1 MRILIILS
9 LALSALAYGWIHQEI
24 NVSPN
29 YSSKNSCSAIST
41 KNTELSETQF
51 LSSTQLNFVCDRK
64 SDSLELVKFYNA
76 MGGPNWTVRWDLNKS
91 MSTWF
96 GITLDFDGC
105 VMWINFENGINQC
118 CIGNNL
124 KGSLYQINL
133 PNLNFMDLADNQIE
147 GSIPNF
153 NFLPMLVDL
162 TLFNNK
168 ISGAIPNFNKLP
180 NLKFLLLFANKLSG
194 MIPEFEKSPD
204 LLYIDV
210 NYNNLSGLI
219 PRFENHLKDL
229 DILNYSINNFTFNSL
244 ISNNQANKLLV
255 TLNNKLC
262 PGCDGDTLE
271 YAPQFNVY
279 YDTSILIQ
287 NNTPYTLDLLIDDTV
302 TTSIYTWYKNGILYK
317 NIKGSNKLPFTPF
330 TSADAGT
337 YTVKITNPLAPQLTL
352 ESWPIRLNA
361 GPSLV
366 CDRRSDSLELVKF
379 YNATGGPNWTIKWDL
394 SKAMNTWYGIS
405 LSTEGCVQKID
416 FKGISNNLSG
426 ILIQLNL
433 SQLTLLDLGW
443 NQLTGS
449 IPNFDKLPNLRYLA
463 LSRNQLTGSI
473 PNFDKLSNLLE
484 LDLFDNQLT
493 GILPDHTLTNPKLNR
508 YWIYQNKLT
517 FSSFIRNIKKVK
529 NLTDVLNKGF
539 FSNDT
544 LIYAPQKMIY
554 VDTSIYIPI
563 NASYTL
569 DLLIDDTVT
578 TSTYTWYKNGILYK
592 TIKGSNKLTFNPFTT
607 TDAGTYTV
615 MITNPLAPQ
624 LTLESW
630 PIRLNAGPSLVCD
643 RRSDSLELK
652 KFYDSTGGANWFTKW
667 NLSEPMDKW
676 WGIKLSPTGCVT
688 EINMRESRP
697 NNCCDGN
704 NLNGSLPDLNLSAL
718 ELLHCQNNTSLKGQ
732 IPNFNLPNLMEM
744 SLPTCSL
751 SGPIPIFDKLPKL
764 KILNLN
770 RNNLSDT
777 LPDFKN
783 LNNLEVLNLGT
794 NSISGKIP
802 DFPSFQKLINLE
814 LYSNLLTGP
823 IPNFSSLNNLNL
835 LYLQSNQLSGTIPNF
850 TNLRS
855 LMFLGLDNNKLTGHL
870 PSFEFSKNLKVVGIT
885 NNLLNGLFPNYSGFT
900 PALTSM
906 TIDRNCYTFS
916 GLAINIVKT
925 QELTQKNVL
934 PGCQCPDSLVYHP
947 QKKIYV
953 DTTIT
958 IPSCTDY
965 TLDLKI
971 DDTVTSS
978 IYSWF
983 KDGVPFNTR
992 KGSNKLPFIGFNST
1006 NAGTYTVKIT
1016 NPFAPQ
1022 LTLESHPIRLIS
1034 SGTAPQINNPRDTAL
1049 SCGSFYILPT
1059 LKGIN
1064 LTGNGLYFSGPGKSG
1079 MSYKPGDKI
1088 ISTTTLYAFD
1098 GSGSC
1103 FDEDTFTISFS
1114 IKPAFILKPDQYKV
1128 PYNQSILFDV
1138 LANDFIPPGLN
1149 VMVVIDN
1156 PVHGKSF
1163 YSQTL
1168 GKGTYTPDLGYIGKE
1183 ILKYKVCPVSCPNV
1197 CDSSTVEFDVLPPCS
1212 DRNSLVLPNVIFPD
1226 GPSNDNRYFIVQALI
1241 DCPDDYGPKPTK
1253 LTVFNRWGDL
1263 VYRNDAY
1270 INDWAGTNTQGQ
1282 PLPTGTYYYLL
1293 DLGSVS
1299 APIKGYVVIMR

>member
-1 MRILIILS
+1 MRILIILT
-9 LALSALAYGWIHQEI
+9 LTVAAFAYGWMHQVI
-24 NVSPN
+24 NGSPN
-29 YSSKNSCSAIST
+29 YSSTKHRPAIST
-41 KNTELSETQF
+41 EATEWPDGQK
-51 LSSTQLNFVCDRK
+51 LSSEKLNF
-64 SDSLELVKFYNA
+64 
-76 MGGPNWTVRWDLNKS
+76 
-91 MSTWF
+91 
-96 GITLDFDGC
+96 
-105 VMWINFENGINQC
+105 
-118 CIGNNL
+118 
-124 KGSLYQINL
+124 
-133 PNLNFMDLADNQIE
+133 
-147 GSIPNF
+147 
-153 NFLPMLVDL
+153 
-162 TLFNNK
+162 
-168 ISGAIPNFNKLP
+168 
-180 NLKFLLLFANKLSG
+180 
-194 MIPEFEKSPD
+194 
-204 LLYIDV
+204 
-210 NYNNLSGLI
+210 
-219 PRFENHLKDL
+219 
-229 DILNYSINNFTFNSL
+229 
-244 ISNNQANKLLV
+244 
-255 TLNNKLC
+255 
-262 PGCDGDTLE
+262 
-271 YAPQFNVY
+271 
-279 YDTSILIQ
+279 
-287 NNTPYTLDLLIDDTV
+287 
-302 TTSIYTWYKNGILYK
+302 
-317 NIKGSNKLPFTPF
+317 
-330 TSADAGT
+330 
-337 YTVKITNPLAPQLTL
+337 
-352 ESWPIRLNA
+352 
-361 GPSLV
+361 V

-379 YNATGGPNWTIKWDL
+379 YNATGGQNWINKWDL
-394 SKAMNTWYGIS
+394 NKSIDSWFGIG
-405 LSTEGCVQKID
+405 LNNEGCVKYID
-416 FKGISNNLSG
+416 MDGRPNGIKDSFLTNNLTGS
-426 ILIQLNL
+426 LISLNL
-433 SQLTLLDLGW
+433 SQLEELILPTNKISGSIPNFNNLPNLQILDVSSNLLSGTIPNFDKLPILQSINLEL
-443 NQLTGS
+443 NQLSGT
-449 IPNFDKLPNLRYLA
+449 IPNFDKLPNLQILVLNSSQ
-463 LSRNQLTGSI
+463 LSGPI
-473 PNFDKLSNLLE
+473 PNFDKLPSLQLLQINNTQLSGTIPNFDKLPNLQFLQIVNTQLSGTIPGFDKLPNLKTLSLVGNQLSGKIPDFENLPNLEILILGNTELSGPIPNFSKTPLLKALSLQNNLFDGNIPNFSNLPKLVSLE
-484 LDLFDNQLT
+484 LDENNLSGNLPNFNLPSLSNLQVT
-493 GILPDHTLTNPKLNR
+493 GNKLSGNLPDFSNLVNLFGFYGYSNNFEGPIPSFNNNPKLQQIEL
-508 YWIYQNKLT
+508 YDNKLT
-517 FSSFIRNIKKVK
+517 GAIPSFTNQK
-529 NLTDVLNKGF
+529 NLTALFLYNNNLSGVIPNFFKNISKLTRLSFQNNKF
-539 FSNDT
+539 TFKDIISDILKINQIIYSPQQKIYSDT
-544 LIYAPQKMIY
+544 TILITPN
-554 VDTSIYIPI
+554 TT
-563 NASYTL
+563 YTL

-592 TIKGSNKLTFNPFTT
+592 TIKGSNKLPFTPFT
-607 TDAGTYTV
+607 SADAGTYTV
-615 MITNPLAPQ
+615 KITNPLAPQ

-688 EINMRESRP
+688 EINMSDSVK
-697 NNCCDGN
+697 NHCCSGN
-704 NLNGSLPDLNLSAL
+704 NLNGSLPDLILS
-718 ELLHCQNNTSLKGQ
+718 ELQLLYCQNDTGLRGR
-732 IPNFNLPNLMEM
+732 IPNFNMPNLIEM

-751 SGPIPIFDKLPKL
+751 SGSIPNFDKLPKL

-770 RNNLSDT
+770 RNNLSGS

-783 LNNLEVLNLGT
+783 LNNLEYLNLGV
-794 NSISGKIP
+794 NSFSGQIP
-802 DFPSFQKLINLE
+802 NFPSFQKLINLE
-814 LYSNLLTGP
+814 LYSNLLTGT

-835 LYLQSNQLSGTIPNF
+835 LYLQSNQLSGKIPNF

-855 LMFLGLDNNKLTGHL
+855 LMFLGLDNNKLTGQL
-870 PSFEFSKNLKVVGIT
+870 PSFEFTPNLKVVGIT
-885 NNLLNGLFPNYSGFT
+885 NNLLNGLFPDYSRFT
-900 PALTSM
+900 PELTSM

-916 GLAINIVKT
+916 GITINIIKT
-925 QELTQKNVL
+925 QGLTQKNIL
-934 PGCQCPDSLVYHP
+934 PNCQCPDSLVYHP
-947 QKKIYV
+947 QKNIYV

-978 IYSWF
+978 TYSWF
-983 KDGVPFNTR
+983 KDGVPFISI
-992 KGSNKLPFIGFNST
+992 KGSNKLSIKGFNST
-1006 NAGTYTVKIT
+1006 NTGTYTVKIT
-1016 NPFAPQ
+1016 NPLAPQ

-1163 YSQTL
+1163 YSQTS
-1168 GKGTYTPDLGYIGKE
+1168 GKGTYTPDLGFIGKE

-1212 DRNSLVLPNVIFPD
+1212 DRNSLVLPNVIFPE